1 MSEVRPP
8 YDDEIDLVELFST
21 LWDGKWKIFGVASVA
36 IFGSFLFQVVQGPPS
51 FVATTEIRPISTAQA
66 ELYKVSN
73 DIGVFEVAPQ
83 SLLHLYVEA
92 LEDRNAIEFVVRELN
107 LISPLNFKNTDDFED
122 AVNAFVSSIEILLKT
137 GSENTNSNSNLLG
150 ATLKAEFNDERRWRE
165 ALILLNSQI
174 TAEVQVVLQEIF
186 QNTLRAAQQER
197 AFLLED
203 FELRAESLIANYNR
217 FTSDRLAFLREQ
229 AEIARELNVATNTLE
244 VQTFNAQ
251 TSMIA
256 AVNTDMPFYLRGYEA
271 IEKEIQLIES
281 RQDATA
287 FVEGLRAVEQEKRDI
302 IQDRTL
308 ERAESL
314 WSLTPAATQEGFSA
328 ASMRIAETS
337 FDVKQ
342 NRMLVFALAD
352 IIGAFVGIIYVLV
365 SNAMRKRKEK
375 LASS

>member
-1 MSEVRPP
+1 
-8 YDDEIDLVELFST
+8 
-21 LWDGKWKIFGVASVA
+21 
-36 IFGSFLFQVVQGPPS
+36 
-51 FVATTEIRPISTAQA
+51 
-66 ELYKVSN
+66 
-73 DIGVFEVAPQ
+73 
-83 SLLHLYVEA
+83 
-92 LEDRNAIEFVVRELN
+92 VVRELN

-281 RQDATA
+281 RQDSTA

-342 NRMLVFALAD
+342 NRMLVFALAG